1 MAETKTFPEG
11 IRCFKKHDKAPDF
24 VLGTMV
30 VTPNQLVTWLK
41 SNSNLLT
48 DYKGEKQL
56 RLQILS
62 GKDGP
67 YVCVDTYKPKEKVE
81 DSSLPF

>member
-1 MAETKTFPEG
+1 
-11 IRCFKKHDKAPDF
+11 
-24 VLGTMV
+24 
-30 VTPNQLVTWLK
+30 LK

-81 DSSLPF
+81 DTSLPF

>member
-1 MAETKTFPEG
+1 MADKVFPEG

-24 VLGTMV
+24 ILGTMV

-67 YVCVDTYKPKEKVE
+67 YVCVDTYKPKEKVS
-81 DSSLPF
+81 DDQGLPF